1 MFGKGTMTVAVK
13 SPVEA
18 EVKGAVDD
26 VVRRARIAFENF
38 RDVSQE
44 RADEAVRA
52 LAWSVYK
59 PEHAR
64 ELAAL
69 AVADTG
75 LGNVSDKIVKNQ
87 RKTFGTLRNMLRA
100 KRIHIIEE
108 DKTKGIVNTD

>member
-1 MFGKGTMTVAVK
+1 MTVAVK

-38 RDVSQE
+38 REVSQE

-52 LAWSVYK
+52 LAWSIYK

-64 ELAAL
+64 ELAGVGIESNHPVIGV
-69 AVADTG
+69 AVGDEHFARGDVVISGGGSAQMSAAVVVTRHAP
-75 LGNVSDKIVKNQ
+75 LPDAQN
-87 RKTFGTLRNMLRA
+87 
-100 KRIHIIEE
+100 
-108 DKTKGIVNTD
+108 